1 MPEDDVKRLADTMVS
16 ARQNVR
22 YCSECCT
29 LTDQELC
36 PICSNSNRD
45 HKTIMVVEN
54 TRDLAAY
61 EKTGKYNGV
70 YHVLHGAISP
80 MLGIGP
86 EDIKLKDGHTSGRR
100 CGRGDHC
107 HKFQSE
113 GETTAMYISKL
124 IKPIGESKQDCQWR
138 SGRRRSGIY

>member
-1 MPEDDVKRLADTMVS
+1 MDYYSNQISRLIEELSHLPGIGAKSAARLAFHLIHMPEEDVKRLADTMVS

-36 PICSNSNRD
+36 PICSNSDRD

-70 YHVLHGAISP
+70 YPCASWCDLADARNWTARYQIERTGYP
-80 MLGIGP
+80 LRG
-86 EDIKLKDGHTSGRR
+86 R
-100 CGRGDHC
+100 CGRSDYC
-107 HKFQSE
+107 
-113 GETTAMYISKL
+113 Y
-124 IKPIGESKQDCQWR
+124 
-138 SGRRRSGIY
+138 

>member
-1 MPEDDVKRLADTMVS
+1 MDYYSNQISRLIEELSHLPGIGAKSAARLAFHLIHMPEEDVKRLADTMVS

-36 PICSNSNRD
+36 PICSNSDRD

-61 EKTGKYNGV
+61 EKTGK
-70 YHVLHGAISP
+70 
-80 MLGIGP
+80 
-86 EDIKLKDGHTSGRR
+86 
-100 CGRGDHC
+100 
-107 HKFQSE
+107 
-113 GETTAMYISKL
+113 
-124 IKPIGESKQDCQWR
+124 
-138 SGRRRSGIY
+138 